1 MKSRIRAIPLIA
13 AMSVL
18 AALLSSPVTAAE
30 KKVDLNSA
38 SLSEL
43 EALPGVGA
51 ATAKK
56 IVDNR
61 PYSSVSDL
69 SKAGVSEA
77 TIAKI
82 RGLVRAGRVAREEKT
97 ARQEKKEEKAVAKSE
112 KRETRE
118 EKKAEKA
125 AIKSGEKVDVNSA
138 SQGELEALPGVGA
151 ATAKKIMANRPY
163 SSVADLSRAGVSA
176 STIDKIRDKVTA
188 GRAPRAERAAEKP
201 AEKPAERPVSRAEKK
216 EPSRQPESAKEPAR
230 VESKGGAPAPAGGRV
245 DLNTASQAELEAL
258 PGIGP
263 AYAKKIID
271 NRPYSSPSDLS
282 KAGVPAGTIA
292 KVSGLVTANRPQVR
306 ESGGA
311 AYRPPPSAGMVWVN
325 LDTKI
330 YHREGDRWYGRTV
343 HGKYMTEAEAIRAG
357 DRVSHQKGEP
367 EKP

>member
-1 MKSRIRAIPLIA
+1 MKSRIRAVPLIA
-13 AMSVL
+13 AMVVVVALSGSSV
-18 AALLSSPVTAAE
+18 SAAE

-69 SKAGVSEA
+69 KKAGVSEA
-77 TIAKI
+77 TISKI
-82 RGLVRAGRVAREEKT
+82 RGLVKAGRVTRE
-97 ARQEKKEEKAVAKSE
+97 EKKEEKAVAKSE
-112 KRETRE
+112 KREVKE

-125 AIKSGEKVDVNSA
+125 AIKSGDKVDVNTA

-176 STIDKIRDKVTA
+176 STLDKIRDKVTV
-188 GRAPRAERAAEKP
+188 GRAPRAERAAEKA
-201 AEKPAERPVSRAEKK
+201 AEKPAEKAESKAEKK
-216 EPSRQPESAKEPAR
+216 EAAREAKE
-230 VESKGGAPAPAGGRV
+230 SKPAPAAAGGRV

-263 AYAKKIID
+263 AYSKKIID
-271 NRPYSSPSDLS
+271 NRPYSSQSDLAR
-282 KAGVPAGTIA
+282 AGVPAGTIA
-292 KVSGLVTANRPQVR
+292 KVSGMVTASQPQGR
-306 ESGGA
+306 TSEGGA
-311 AYRPPPSAGMVWVN
+311 KAAYQPPPSKGMVWVN
-325 LDTKI
+325 LNTKI

-343 HGKYMTEAEAIRAG
+343 HGKYMTEAEAIRQGA
-357 DRVSHQKGEP
+357 RVSHEKGEP

>member
-1 MKSRIRAIPLIA
+1 LIA
-13 AMSVL
+13 AVIVL
-18 AALLSSPVTAAE
+18 AALLSTPVTAAE

-56 IVDNR
+56 IVDHR
-61 PYSSVSDL
+61 PYSSVNDL
-69 SKAGVSEA
+69 TKAGVPES

-82 RGLVRAGRVAREEKT
+82 RGLVKAGRAAREEKT
-97 ARQEKKEEKAVAKSE
+97 ARQEKKEERAVAKAE
-112 KRETRE
+112 KRETKE

-151 ATAKKIMANRPY
+151 ATAKKIVANRPY

-176 STIDKIRDKVTA
+176 STIDKIRGKVTV
-188 GRAPRAERAAEKP
+188 GRAPRAERAAERPSERATSREP
-201 AEKPAERPVSRAEKK
+201 A
-216 EPSRQPESAKEPAR
+216 AKEER
-230 VESKGGAPAPAGGRV
+230 APAPRSAR
-245 DLNTASQAELEAL
+245 ASEIRSE
-258 PGIGP
+258 
-263 AYAKKIID
+263 
-271 NRPYSSPSDLS
+271 SP
-282 KAGVPAGTIA
+282 
-292 KVSGLVTANRPQVR
+292 VSYQ
-306 ESGGA
+306 
-311 AYRPPPSAGMVWVN
+311 PPPSRGMVWVN

-343 HGKYMTEAEAIRAG
+343 HGKYMTEAEAIREG